1 MGTQSDK
8 EKAISALK
16 KGINEVV
23 PLSWQDFFHEQLKV
37 LEGENPKP
45 LHPDLQIVVDKLEK
59 LISDIRENPQG
70 VADAN
75 FQSMHDPRGIK
86 EDVIIHLYKLP
97 TR

>member
-1 MGTQSDK
+1 MTQSDK

-37 LEGENPKP
+37 LEGVNTKP

-59 LISDIRENPQG
+59 LIADIRENPQ
-70 VADAN
+70 VIADATFN
-75 FQSMHDPRGIK
+75 QHHEPMGVK
-86 EDVIIHLYKLP
+86 ETITINTWKLP